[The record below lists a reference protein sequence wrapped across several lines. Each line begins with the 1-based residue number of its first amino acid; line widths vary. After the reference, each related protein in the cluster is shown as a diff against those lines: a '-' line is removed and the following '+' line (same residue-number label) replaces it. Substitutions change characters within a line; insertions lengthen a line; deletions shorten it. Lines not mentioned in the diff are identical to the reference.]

1 MTGGNELGS
10 VGVDLR
16 TGRDVLLGDVV
27 EDGQIAVFREGLR
40 QEGNVW
46 VDELPN
52 SLLKF
57 VRIDVTSQDLASL
70 APLLSCCKRRSRLD
84 RFLSESLRSRKS
96 DWWVQRLFPLRI
108 DGDRER
114 RLLRLLSL
122 LLGLLDCWGNT
133 IRLAGSC

>member
-57 VRIDVTSQDLASL
+57 VGIDVTSQDLASL